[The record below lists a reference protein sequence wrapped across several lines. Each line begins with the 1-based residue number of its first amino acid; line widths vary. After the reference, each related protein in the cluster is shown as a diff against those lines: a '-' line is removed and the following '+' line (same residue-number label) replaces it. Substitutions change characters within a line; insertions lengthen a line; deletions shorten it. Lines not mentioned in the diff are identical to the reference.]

1 MLKKPILV
9 TKPKYYGVF
18 KNYITVN
25 YISRYKSIIKHKTY
39 PKIIECCETQFLPYF
54 YIFNI
59 MEN

>member
-39 PKIIECCETQFLPYF
+39 PKIIEWCETQFLP
-54 YIFNI
+54 
-59 MEN
+59 